1 MTQRPE
7 EQQAGSGRLANGPRT
22 RGTAIGPALAAG
34 PTLAAARSIVA
45 PLDPVAYVYASLGIT
60 TEADERDLRSRGS
73 VKNLLRQGASEQ
85 AATAIAARIAAAPPT
100 PAILAAFAATD
111 GTMLYEQ
118 VLADAELPD
127 ESGCQSPPPV
137 TRLLAWEQDHP
148 AYLLVVTDRTG
159 ADITAAAGAGQP
171 EQTWTVVGPDD
182 EIERKQG
189 PGGWSQPSYQH
200 RVEDS
205 WRHNA
210 ARVAEEVTTRAVAVG
225 AQVLVLSGDVRAVQ
239 LLSERLPNDH
249 GLLVHHIT
257 GSRAADGSQATRPRR
272 VEQALR
278 EAAEAQTARLLKALH
293 DNLGPGGLAVEDVK
307 DTLDALACGR
317 VATLLVRPF
326 AADSRVALFG
336 AGPTDIYPDHDAAA
350 LSSAP
355 VRSGRLIDVAVRS
368 ALLSGAHVRVIPQST
383 PAEPVGGIGALCRYA
398 AP

>member
-1 MTQRPE
+1 MTQRYE
-7 EQQAGSGRLANGPRT
+7 EQQAGSGLPNGPRT
-22 RGTAIGPALAAG
+22 RGTAIRPTPAAG
-34 PTLAAARSIVA
+34 PTLAAARSLVA
-45 PLDPVAYVYASLGIT
+45 PIDPVAYVYASLDIT

-73 VKNLLRQGASEQ
+73 VKNLLQQGASKQ
-85 AATAIAARIAAAPPT
+85 AAAAIAARIAAAPPT

-118 VLADAELPD
+118 ILADAEHPD

-137 TRLLAWEQDHP
+137 TRLLVWEQNQP

-159 ADITAAAGAGQP
+159 ADITAAGAGQP

-182 EIERKQG
+182 EIERKHG

-210 ARVAEEVTTRAVAVG
+210 ARVAEEVATRVSAVS

-239 LLSERLPNDH
+239 LLSERLPNDP

-272 VEQALR
+272 VHQALR
-278 EAAEAQTARLLKALH
+278 EAAEAQTARLLEALH
-293 DNLGPGGLAVEDVK
+293 DNMGPGGLAVEDVM
-307 DTLDALACGR
+307 DTLDALASGR

-326 AADSRVALFG
+326 SADSRVAWFG
-336 AGPTDIYPDHDAAA
+336 AGPRDVYPDHDAAA
-350 LSSAP
+350 LSGEP
-355 VRSGRLIDVAVRS
+355 VHSGRLIDVAVRS
-368 ALLSGAHVRVIPQST
+368 ALLSGADVRVITQIT